1 MPKIISCKHYISKY
15 LKIRDKRGRI
25 IPFTLNTAQAR
36 LYDEIKRQ
44 RENGKPV
51 RIIILKAR
59 QMGFSTCTGGVL
71 FYFTAMR
78 RLVNTVIVAHTTD
91 ASSKLFNM
99 YQTFYRYLPDE
110 IKPVI
115 KSSNAKELS
124 FDTDIKST
132 KVGLQSNIRLYS
144 ADTEGL
150 GRGSTIT
157 NCHLSEVAFW
167 SDKAMQENFTGLM
180 QAVPNEPNTI
190 VIIESTANGYNEFQ
204 RLWQQAT
211 EGKSG
216 FTPLFFPWFEE
227 PSYSIPV
234 KDRKLFVSTLSEE
247 EKRLKRKYHLTYEQL
262 NWRRWC
268 IETNC
273 QGKEDIFKQEYP
285 SNPDEAFLMS
295 GTPFFNS
302 RIVKQQF
309 DYLNSLLPEDYTQ
322 GVGEFNVETLNERVI
337 GFQWDE
343 NPEGPLTIYSKPEQG
358 VPYVMGA
365 DTSGGGDFNVFYVVD
380 NRNGRMVAKFR
391 RDKIDEHD
399 FVLQMYATAVY
410 YNRALIAVEINYST
424 YPQRKLQELGYDNFY
439 EREVFDDYTKM
450 TVKKFGF
457 KTMPSNRMD
466 ILNNLQLVLKE
477 MPKNILDLDLLHEM
491 SVFANDKNGKPVAPV
506 GDHDD
511 CVMAYAITMHARG
524 QAPTVKRGDTSRI
537 DDSIST
543 YNEEGNVSES
553 FMSYVSGGIW

>member
-25 IPFTLNTAQAR
+25 IPFTLNTAQTR

-180 QAVPNEPNTI
+180 QE
-190 VIIESTANGYNEFQ
+190 
-204 RLWQQAT
+204 
-211 EGKSG
+211 
-216 FTPLFFPWFEE
+216 
-227 PSYSIPV
+227 
-234 KDRKLFVSTLSEE
+234 
-247 EKRLKRKYHLTYEQL
+247 
-262 NWRRWC
+262 
-268 IETNC
+268 
-273 QGKEDIFKQEYP
+273 
-285 SNPDEAFLMS
+285 
-295 GTPFFNS
+295 
-302 RIVKQQF
+302 
-309 DYLNSLLPEDYTQ
+309 
-322 GVGEFNVETLNERVI
+322 I
-337 GFQWDE
+337 G
-343 NPEGPLTIYSKPEQG
+343 
-358 VPYVMGA
+358 
-365 DTSGGGDFNVFYVVD
+365 
-380 NRNGRMVAKFR
+380 
-391 RDKIDEHD
+391 
-399 FVLQMYATAVY
+399 
-410 YNRALIAVEINYST
+410 RAHV
-424 YPQRKLQELGYDNFY
+424 
-439 EREVFDDYTKM
+439 
-450 TVKKFGF
+450 
-457 KTMPSNRMD
+457 
-466 ILNNLQLVLKE
+466 
-477 MPKNILDLDLLHEM
+477 
-491 SVFANDKNGKPVAPV
+491 
-506 GDHDD
+506 
-511 CVMAYAITMHARG
+511 
-524 QAPTVKRGDTSRI
+524 
-537 DDSIST
+537 
-543 YNEEGNVSES
+543 
-553 FMSYVSGGIW
+553 

>member
-25 IPFTLNTAQAR
+25 IPFTLNTAQTR

-78 RLVNTVIVAHTTD
+78 RLVNTVIVAHTTDASSKLFNMYQTFYRYLPDEIKPVIKSSNAKELSFDTDIKSTVAHTTD

-234 KDRKLFVSTLSEE
+234 KDRKLFVSTLTEE

-337 GFQWDE
+337 GFQWD
-343 NPEGPLTIYSKPEQG
+343 
-358 VPYVMGA
+358 
-365 DTSGGGDFNVFYVVD
+365 
-380 NRNGRMVAKFR
+380 
-391 RDKIDEHD
+391 
-399 FVLQMYATAVY
+399 
-410 YNRALIAVEINYST
+410 
-424 YPQRKLQELGYDNFY
+424 
-439 EREVFDDYTKM
+439 
-450 TVKKFGF
+450 
-457 KTMPSNRMD
+457 
-466 ILNNLQLVLKE
+466 
-477 MPKNILDLDLLHEM
+477 
-491 SVFANDKNGKPVAPV
+491 
-506 GDHDD
+506 
-511 CVMAYAITMHARG
+511 
-524 QAPTVKRGDTSRI
+524 KRS
-537 DDSIST
+537 
-543 YNEEGNVSES
+543 
-553 FMSYVSGGIW
+553 